1 MAVTNLFETRRKG
14 FTLRTVTLTA
24 ATYTVKTGRP
34 ADGFIQDRVIN
45 VTQCPCIITVPI
57 GVYEGQRLLIYC
69 SDTDLTGIVDI
80 NTPTGNDDI
89 DLNDEDEFVSYE
101 WVNATQG
108 WQILGSHT

>member
-1 MAVTNLFETRRKG
+1 MSVINLFETRRKG

-34 ADGFIQDRVIN
+34 ADGYIQDRVIN
-45 VTQCPCIITVPI
+45 ATVCPTIITVPD

-80 NTPTGNDDI
+80 NTTHGDDA
-89 DLNDEDEFVSYE
+89 DLNDEDEFVSLE
-101 WVNATQG
+101 WVNGVAG
-108 WQILGSHT
+108 WQTLGSHT